1 MRDHSSHIELT
12 REEAVRRML
21 EASGFAD
28 VVGNPGESPLRV
40 ERVAVAEAAGRVLA
54 RGAVRRSERPYLRA

>member
-28 VVGNPGESPLRV
+28 VVGNPGESSLRV
-40 ERVAVAEAAGRVLA
+40 ERIAVADAAGRVLA
-54 RGAVRRSERPYLRA
+54 RDV